1 MGSCTFAAFCYTSAM
16 LAIGSFKLH
25 LLQTESMLLDG
36 GAMFG
41 VIPKLLWSHEIPADE
56 QNRIRMPT
64 RPLLIETGKR
74 VILVD
79 AGIGDKGDA
88 KFNRIYDVRGRP
100 LFEELQRHGFAPDQ
114 ITDVVI
120 THFHFDHCGGL
131 TRMVNDKPVLTL
143 PKARYHVQKQAVE
156 NTVSPN
162 PREQSSF
169 LPFNV
174 EPILDSDRVEQ
185 LEGNTAFA
193 DGIELVTQFGH
204 TIAMQI
210 VKITAEGR
218 TFLYPCD
225 TIPSS
230 AHLRISWVPA
240 YDILPVVTM
249 REKNSLLRQAVLDQ
263 WTLIY
268 AHDPKIEASTVEFNG
283 KHFGMGQTVVI

>member
-1 MGSCTFAAFCYTSAM
+1 M
-16 LAIGSFKLH
+16 LAIGPFKLH
-25 LLQTESMLLDG
+25 LLQTESMVLDG
-36 GAMFG
+36 GTMFG
-41 VIPKLLWSHEIPADE
+41 VVPKMLWSHEIPADE
-56 QNRIRMPT
+56 QNLIRMPT
-64 RPLLIETGKR
+64 RPLLIEAGKR
-74 VILVD
+74 LILVD

-100 LFEELQRHGFAPDQ
+100 LLEELQRHGFAPDQ

-131 TRMVNDKPVLTL
+131 TRLVNGKPVLTL

-156 NTVSPN
+156 NTVTPN

-174 EPILDSDRVEQ
+174 EPILDSGRIEQ
-185 LEGNTAFA
+185 LEGNTALV

-225 TIPSS
+225 TIPST
-230 AHLRISWVPA
+230 AHLRISWVAA

-249 REKNSLLRQAVLDQ
+249 REKNSLLKQAVLDQ

-268 AHDPKIEASTVEFNG
+268 AHDPKIEASAVLFDG
-283 KHFGMGQTVVI
+283 KHFAIADAVNV

>member
-1 MGSCTFAAFCYTSAM
+1 M
-16 LAIGSFKLH
+16 LAVGPFKLH
-25 LLQTESMLLDG
+25 LLQTESMMLDG

-41 VIPKLLWSHEIPADE
+41 VIPKTLWSQEIPADD

-88 KFNRIYDVRGRP
+88 KFNKIYEVRGRH
-100 LFEELQRHGFAPDQ
+100 LLEELQRHGFKPEQ
-114 ITDVVI
+114 VTDVVI

-131 TRMVNDKPVLTL
+131 SRMVNGKPMLTL

-156 NTVSPN
+156 NTLSPN

-169 LPFNV
+169 LAANI
-174 EPILDSDRVEQ
+174 EPILDSGRVEQ
-185 LEGNTAFA
+185 LEGITTLV

-210 VKITAEGR
+210 VKITAEDR

-225 TIPSS
+225 TIPST
-230 AHLRISWVPA
+230 AHLRISWVAA
-240 YDILPVVTM
+240 YDILPVVSM
-249 REKNSLLRQAVLDQ
+249 REKNSILKQAVLDK
-263 WTLIY
+263 WTLLY
-268 AHDPKIEASTVEFNG
+268 AHDPKIEASGVMFNG
-283 KHFGMGQTVVI
+283 RHFAMQDAITV

>member
-1 MGSCTFAAFCYTSAM
+1 M

-25 LLQTESMLLDG
+25 LLQTESMVIDG

-41 VIPKLLWSHEIPADE
+41 VIPKTLWSEEIAAD
-56 QNRIRMPT
+56 QDNRIRMPT
-64 RPLLIETGKR
+64 RPLLIEAGKR
-74 VILVD
+74 VILID

-88 KFNRIYDVRGRP
+88 KFNRIYGIQGRH
-100 LFEELQRHGFAPDQ
+100 LLEELKRHGFEPDQ

-131 TRMVNDKPVLTL
+131 TRLANGKVTLTL

-156 NTVSPN
+156 NTLNPN

-169 LPFNV
+169 LPSNF
-174 EPILDSDRVEQ
+174 EPVLDSGRVEQ
-185 LEGNTAFA
+185 LEGNTTLV
-193 DGIELVTQFGH
+193 DGVELVTQFGH

-210 VKITAEGR
+210 VKITAENK

-225 TIPSS
+225 SIPST
-230 AHLRISWVPA
+230 AHLRISWVAA

-249 REKNSLLRQAVLDQ
+249 REKNSILKQAVLDQ

-268 AHDPKIEASTVEFNG
+268 AHDPKIEASTVKFDG
-283 KHFGMGQTVVI
+283 RHFGMDTPVPI

>member
-1 MGSCTFAAFCYTSAM
+1 M
-16 LAIGSFKLH
+16 LAIGPLKLH

-41 VIPKLLWSHEIPADE
+41 VIPKTLWSKQIQADE

-64 RPLLIETGKR
+64 RPLLIEAGKR

-88 KFNRIYDVRGRP
+88 KFNKIYDVRGRP
-100 LFEELQRHGFAPDQ
+100 LTEELQRHGFTPGQ

-131 TRMVNDKPVLTL
+131 TRLVNRKSVPTL
-143 PKARYHVQKQAVE
+143 PNARYHVQKQAVE
-156 NTVSPN
+156 NTLAAN

-169 LPFNV
+169 LPANID
-174 EPILDSDRVEQ
+174 PILDSGRVEQ
-185 LEGNTAFA
+185 LEGNTTLA
-193 DGIELVTQFGH
+193 DGIELITQFGH

-218 TFLYPCD
+218 VFLYPCD
-225 TIPSS
+225 TIPST

-249 REKNSLLRQAVLDQ
+249 REKNSLLKSAVLDK

-268 AHDPKIEASTVEFNG
+268 AHDPKIEASGVFFDG
-283 KHFGMGQTVVI
+283 RHFEMQDAISV

>member
-1 MGSCTFAAFCYTSAM
+1 M
-16 LAIGSFKLH
+16 LAIGPLKLH

-41 VIPKLLWSHEIPADE
+41 VIPKTLWSKEIPADE

-64 RPLLIETGKR
+64 RPLLIEAGKR

-88 KFNRIYDVRGRP
+88 KFNKIYDVRGRP
-100 LFEELQRHGFAPDQ
+100 LAEELPRHGFTPDQ

-131 TRMVNDKPVLTL
+131 TRKVNGKLALTL

-156 NTVSPN
+156 NTLAPN

-169 LPFNV
+169 FPANI
-174 EPILDSDRVEQ
+174 EPILDSGRVEQ
-185 LEGNTAFA
+185 LEGNTTLAE
-193 DGIELVTQFGH
+193 GIELITQFGH

-218 TFLYPCD
+218 TFLFPCD
-225 TIPSS
+225 TIPST
-230 AHLRISWVPA
+230 AHLRVSWVAA

-249 REKNSLLRQAVLDQ
+249 REKNSLLKSAILEK

-268 AHDPKIEASTVEFNG
+268 THDPKIEASAVLFDG
-283 KHFGMGQTVVI
+283 KHFAIADALNV